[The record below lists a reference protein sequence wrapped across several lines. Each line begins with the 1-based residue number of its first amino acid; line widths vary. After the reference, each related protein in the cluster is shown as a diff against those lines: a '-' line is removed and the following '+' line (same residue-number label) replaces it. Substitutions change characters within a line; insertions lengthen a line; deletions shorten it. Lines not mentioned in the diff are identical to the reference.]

1 MSITSRI
8 SPPPTPVTTA
18 RQTTRIPL
26 TVKPDSIATFAPI
39 TVKTPKPRASKTLL
53 TASTVFSLFRY
64 ESRKIYAT
72 INIDKIKLYRPIYK
86 YKSKLNKVDI
96 NIELLK
102 ESNNPKLKYG
112 NIILASHNGNNKN
125 SYFKHL
131 DKLEKG
137 DIIKI
142 KYNNITYKYKL
153 DNIYEVEKNN
163 KINIK
168 RDMYQNT
175 LTLIT
180 CKKNTTNKQEV
191 YISYLI

>member
-1 MSITSRI
+1 MAKKNILI
-8 SPPPTPVTTA
+8 K
-18 RQTTRIPL
+18 IIL
-26 TVKPDSIATFAPI
+26 IFL
-39 TVKTPKPRASKTLL
+39 TLL
-53 TASTVFSLFRY
+53 LIDKKDNIQLNKENYNNTIY
-64 ESRKIYAT
+64 QNEIYAT

-102 ESNNPKLKYG
+102 ESNNPKLEYG

-142 KYNNITYKYKL
+142 KYKNITYKYKL

-180 CKKNTTNKQEV
+180 CKKNTINKQEV